1 MIGYIEG
8 RLVVRRDR
16 FAIVVTPGGVGY
28 ELELP
33 DPVAAA
39 LPAPGGEVRL
49 YVHTVVREDAFE
61 LYGFATLEDRETFRV
76 LLGITKLGP
85 RTGLAILSRYTT
97 DDLHRIVAL
106 GDMDLA
112 WDVLRNYDLEARPL
126 NLDDIVDYVCDVYH
140 LSPEQLSSKSRK
152 RQLVLAR
159 NTAFLLARQ
168 HTDLSL
174 ADIGTRFNRRH
185 STVVKGITALER
197 HLSLRTPLGRELE
210 RTIESIK
217 A

>member
-106 GDMDLA
+106 GDMEALVRVPGIGKKSAQRIFIELTYKLEGQPAAGGPALA
-112 WDVLRNYDLEARPL
+112 DGQPGGGVLGDVVAGLTNLGYAAPDARRVGAAVLEAEPD
-126 NLDDIVDYVCDVYH
+126 LDVAGA
-140 LSPEQLSSKSRK
+140 LRQALK
-152 RQLVLAR
+152 RLASEK
-159 NTAFLLARQ
+159 T
-168 HTDLSL
+168 
-174 ADIGTRFNRRH
+174 
-185 STVVKGITALER
+185 
-197 HLSLRTPLGRELE
+197 
-210 RTIESIK
+210 
-217 A
+217 